1 MVDPAY
7 LARFPGLSQAFRDE
21 NANLRPYVADLATTF
36 PLLFYMLATD
46 TGPFARRTE
55 TLHLIELG
63 KPLAIVAATYGL
75 PLCLR
80 RIPPEACSEGLN
92 WFAWSGRASIALAN
106 SIPDDPAQAATWL
119 SRIIYAGSRCD
130 ERFALWVA
138 RHCKANPKSPVDRK
152 TLLGLA
158 IFAWFS
164 LRPHEQLAP
173 ITTVPWSP
181 QFSFK
186 RATKEAAAWWTRLRI
201 LATVGHSSIT
211 DSWLRGGVSGGFEF
225 VPIMTLEALQAERAI
240 MLNCVDTYAHR
251 IAADRCRIFAVRQ
264 NGKSVATLEI
274 APTSNGK
281 IVIAQLR
288 GVRNQPVTAD
298 VHPAARSWFESQSDL
313 MSKIRIRNNL
323 AQIMERVAELLA
335 PYREAIRGEPLED
348 HIGAAAVAQMPRLRQ
363 PLDRPPRR
371 AVRRPVAQAIELRIP
386 IQSILDVVSRHYRVS
401 ASDILAP
408 RRHHSV
414 TLPRQVGMYLSHR
427 LNECPLHQTG
437 NGFGGR
443 DQTTAL
449 IAVRKVEDRLRTDP
463 YFRDEIEQL
472 KTQLTRNLKR
482 R

>member
-1 MVDPAY
+1 MVDPVY
-7 LARFPGLSQAFRDE
+7 LSRFPGLSQAFRDE
-21 NANLRPYVADLATTF
+21 NANLRPYVADVATTF

-46 TGPFARRTE
+46 TGPFARRAE

-63 KPLAIVAATYGL
+63 KPLAAVAAAYGL

-80 RIPPEACSEGLN
+80 RIPPEACSERFN
-92 WFAWSGRASIALAN
+92 WFAWSGRASVALAN
-106 SIPDDPAQAATWL
+106 SIPDDPVQAATWL
-119 SRIIYAGSRCD
+119 SRIFYAGSRCD

-138 RHCKANPKSPVDRK
+138 RHCKPSPKASVDRK

-164 LRPHEQLAP
+164 FRPHEQLAP

-181 QFSFK
+181 QFSLK

-201 LATVGHSSIT
+201 LAAAGHHPIA
-211 DSWLRGGVSGGFEF
+211 DSWLRGGASGGFEF
-225 VPIMTLEALQAERAI
+225 VPIMALEALQAERAI
-240 MLNCVDTYAHR
+240 MRNCVDTYAHR
-251 IAADRCRIFAVRQ
+251 IASDRCRIFAVRKE
-264 NGKSVATLEI
+264 GKSVATLEI
-274 APTSNGK
+274 APTSNGS

-288 GVRNQPVTAD
+288 GVRNEAA
-298 VHPAARSWFESQSDL
+298 PAAVHAAARAWFEGQSDL
-313 MSKIRIRNNL
+313 VSKIRIRQNL
-323 AQIMERVAELLA
+323 AQVMERVAELVA
-335 PYREAIRGEPLED
+335 PYREAIRGEAPEEK
-348 HIGAAAVAQMPRLRQ
+348 IIAPVAEMPRIRQ
-363 PLDRPPRR
+363 PLDRQRR
-371 AVRRPVAQAIELRIP
+371 PGARPPVAQAIELRVP
-386 IQSILDVVSRHYRVS
+386 IQNILDVVSRHYQVS

-414 TLPRQVGMYLSHR
+414 TLPRQVGIYLSHR

-463 YFRDEIEQL
+463 YFRDEVEQL
-472 KTQLTRNLKR
+472 KAQLIRNLKR